1 MTDHTGLTRDDV
13 EAAASRVVT
22 AFSQTDTEAYFAAF
36 SEDATF
42 IFHTEAERLSCR
54 KNYEELWDS
63 WLAEGWRVTS
73 CVSSNPSIQLLGE
86 SAVFSHDVTTTINTG
101 ETTYERETIIFHRN
115 ATGTVQAVHEH
126 LSPLPTVD
134 PSDSPEIR

>member
-1 MTDHTGLTRDDV
+1 MTDHNGLTRDDV
-13 EAAASRVVT
+13 EAAASRLVT

-42 IFHTEAERLSCR
+42 IFHTEAERLSRR
-54 KNYEELWDS
+54 KDYEELWDS
-63 WLAEGWRVTS
+63 WLAEGWRVTG

-86 SAVFSHDVTTTINTG
+86 SAVFSHDVRTTINTG
-101 ETTYERETIIFHRN
+101 ETTFERETIIFHRN